1 MSQVNVFL
9 ALDPLS
15 KKKSRLHF
23 SSYHRGLGILDSAY
37 SVNTSNI
44 CFGGMYHPKTST
56 LPVPLRLGFWGGL
69 RVDRIT
75 HGKRQGLKSLGMCA
89 NVLPGVD
96 ETRQG
101 RKCVPL
107 LGLKIAL

>member
-44 CFGGMYHPKTST
+44 CFGGMYHPKTSKQDT
-56 LPVPLRLGFWGGL
+56 NINLP
-69 RVDRIT
+69 
-75 HGKRQGLKSLGMCA
+75 SLFPCA
-89 NVLPGVD
+89 LVSGV
-96 ETRQG
+96 G
-101 RKCVPL
+101 
-107 LGLKIAL
+107 